1 MTDFC
6 IQIHPDRSRD
16 LDLARVRAICEH
28 LAFDNDLIKRFAFL
42 DRPGEGSEPWH
53 VNLIFDTDRPADL
66 WSVLKGR
73 LYDCDGCDGLGRPM
87 QMSSMA
93 MCEGEHGWRDY
104 LLLYHYDPRERLNR
118 FDERPEF

>member
-16 LDLARVRAICEH
+16 LDLARVLSVCER
-28 LAFDNDLIKRFAFL
+28 LADDKDLVRRFAFVE
-42 DRPGEGSEPWH
+42 RPGEGSEPRH

-66 WSVLKGR
+66 WLCLRGR
-73 LYDCDGCDGLGRPM
+73 LYRCPALGRAM

-104 LLLYHYDPRERLNR
+104 LLLYHYDPREQLHSL
-118 FDERPEF
+118 

>member
-6 IQIHPDRSRD
+6 IQIHPDRSAD
-16 LDLARVRAICEH
+16 LDLARVRAICESM
-28 LAFDNDLIKRFAFL
+28 AVADKDLIKRFAFL
-42 DRPGEGSEPWH
+42 DRPADGDEAWH

-66 WSVLKGR
+66 WRLIRER
-73 LYDCDGCDGLGRPM
+73 LYESDGLARPM
-87 QMSSMA
+87 QMSSLS

-118 FDERPEF
+118 LDGQPRF

>member
-1 MTDFC
+1 MSDFC
-6 IQIHPDRSRD
+6 IQIHPDRAID
-16 LDLARVRAICEH
+16 LDLARVRALCEV
-28 LAFDNDLIKRFAFL
+28 LAADTDLIKRFAFR
-42 DRPGEGSEPWH
+42 DRPADGAEQRH

-66 WSVLKGR
+66 WKLLTER
-73 LYDCDGCDGLGRPM
+73 LYESDGLGRRM

>member
-6 IQIHPDRSRD
+6 IQIHPERSRD
-16 LDLARVRAICEH
+16 LDLARVRAICES
-28 LAFDNDLIKRFAFL
+28 LASDTELIRRFAFR
-42 DRPGEGSEPWH
+42 DRPAEGDERHH
-53 VNLIFDTDRPADL
+53 VNLIFDTDRPVDL
-66 WSVLKGR
+66 WR
-73 LYDCDGCDGLGRPM
+73 LLRGWLYESDGLGRPM
-87 QMSSMA
+87 QMSSLA